1 MALPSSSSPLCET
14 VKNEPI
20 DCIVSK
26 LPDALDVDGQTET
39 GGFQEYSIKVSAP
52 PGSPLAELPKL
63 PDALEVDEAIVTD
76 GGRECSIEI
85 STSASPSVSV
95 LPSGNT
101 HFEDASNGML
111 DVERGNVN
119 NNRSS
124 FPELKDVSQQSYRAI
139 EEREKTRTFPVLLSG
154 EEYYVPASM
163 SNATSGFSS
172 VESLSHTKESSSRVC
187 NGVESDKESG
197 SESEG
202 DDSKTASSSDAT
214 NLPSPKEKLNG
225 LVKDEPLQDILV
237 SKIAELEV
245 ASTGPSKADEDDSKA
260 VKARK
265 RQLKEVRVLL
275 DGTDRSAEEKLRLLN
290 SKYQQQVAENRQ
302 LEKEYMALNRKCKQV
317 NKEKDTLYGELTKST
332 ALRQKL
338 ESLCRELQRQNK
350 MFLDDS
356 KRVAAEEEKKRLELS
371 VKFHETVK
379 DISAKLEEQGED
391 RLRQLEENEL
401 MREKLNHFTQQFDIR
416 EQQFAHQLRTKTLE
430 HQLLEVKLKQQ
441 QDISMQAETK
451 SRLYTEQIAQ
461 LLKTE
466 QDLRS
471 QLALYGDKFEQFQDT
486 LTKSNEVFATF
497 KIELEKMSKTVKKLE
512 KENASLKKK
521 CEKSDVSIIELLEER
536 DVLKKLLST
545 TKNQKEKLEALCRSL
560 QAERKLQSVTF
571 DSANSSLP
579 SQLEN
584 LKLSN
589 PE

>member
-1 MALPSSSSPLCET
+1 
-14 VKNEPI
+14 
-20 DCIVSK
+20 
-26 LPDALDVDGQTET
+26 
-39 GGFQEYSIKVSAP
+39 
-52 PGSPLAELPKL
+52 
-63 PDALEVDEAIVTD
+63 
-76 GGRECSIEI
+76 
-85 STSASPSVSV
+85 
-95 LPSGNT
+95 
-101 HFEDASNGML
+101 
-111 DVERGNVN
+111 
-119 NNRSS
+119 
-124 FPELKDVSQQSYRAI
+124 
-139 EEREKTRTFPVLLSG
+139 
-154 EEYYVPASM
+154 
-163 SNATSGFSS
+163 
-172 VESLSHTKESSSRVC
+172 
-187 NGVESDKESG
+187 
-197 SESEG
+197 
-202 DDSKTASSSDAT
+202 
-214 NLPSPKEKLNG
+214 
-225 LVKDEPLQDILV
+225 
-237 SKIAELEV
+237 
-245 ASTGPSKADEDDSKA
+245 
-260 VKARK
+260 
-265 RQLKEVRVLL
+265 
-275 DGTDRSAEEKLRLLN
+275 
-290 SKYQQQVAENRQ
+290 
-302 LEKEYMALNRKCKQV
+302 
-317 NKEKDTLYGELTKST
+317 LTKST